1 MESSLEPH
9 YDKPITISAVMV
21 SLDDAVLARLEKGGS
36 RYEILVDPDLV
47 DNWKEDQESVELGEL
62 LAIEEVWSDARAGE
76 RPTGEA
82 LEKTFGTTNILSC
95 AKIILEKGGIQ
106 LTTAH
111 RKQMVAAKKLQI
123 INEIAST
130 ATDPKTNMPH
140 PRTRIENALE
150 EIRFSIDPF
159 KSVESQVAEA
169 VSVLRPVI
177 PLQFI
182 TVRLAFKVE
191 GKDYGG
197 VSQMLRDSIEKEEWT
212 SDGNWVCVV
221 SVPGGMKNDIIDKVA
236 SRASDVE
243 VRELA

>member
-1 MESSLEPH
+1 
-9 YDKPITISAVMV
+9 MV
-21 SLDDAVLARLEKGGS
+21 SLDDAVLARLERGGS

-47 DNWKEDQESVELGEL
+47 DIWKEDNNSVELGDL
-62 LAIEEVWSDARAGE
+62 LAIEEIWSDARAGE

-82 LEKTFGTTNILSC
+82 LENAFGTTDIIAC
-95 AKIILEKGGIQ
+95 ARIILDKGGMQ
-106 LTTAH
+106 LTTAQ
-111 RKQMVAAKKLQI
+111 RKKMVEAKKLQI

-130 ATDPKTNMPH
+130 ATDPKTKLPH
-140 PRTRIENALE
+140 PRTRIETALD

-159 KSVESQVAEA
+159 KSVESQVADA
-169 VSVLRPVI
+169 VSALRPVI

-182 TVRLAFKVE
+182 TIRLAFMVQ

-197 VSQMLRDSIEKEEWT
+197 VSQMLRDSIQKEEWT

-236 SRASDVE
+236 SRSSDVE
-243 VRELA
+243 VRELD

>member
-1 MESSLEPH
+1 
-9 YDKPITISAVMV
+9 MV

-47 DNWKEDQESVELGEL
+47 ENWKEDDQSVEIGDL

-82 LEKTFGTTNILSC
+82 LEKAFGTTEIIVC
-95 AKIILEKGGIQ
+95 ARIILERGGIQ
-106 LTTAH
+106 LTTAQ
-111 RKQMVAAKKLQI
+111 RKQMVQEKKLQI
-123 INEIAST
+123 INEIATT
-130 ATDPKTNMPH
+130 ATDPKTKMPH

-159 KSVESQVAEA
+159 KSVESQVADA
-169 VSVLRPVI
+169 VSALRPVI

-182 TVRLAFKVE
+182 TVRLAFKVQ
-191 GKDYGG
+191 GSDYGG
-197 VSQMLRDSIEKEEWT
+197 VSQLLRDSIQKEEWT
-212 SDGNWVCVV
+212 SDGSWVCVV

-236 SRASDVE
+236 SRSSDVE
-243 VRELA
+243 VRELS

>member
-1 MESSLEPH
+1 
-9 YDKPITISAVMV
+9 MV

-36 RYEILVDPDLV
+36 RYEILVDPNL
-47 DNWKEDQESVELGEL
+47 VELWKKDNESIEFSEL

-82 LEKTFGTTNILSC
+82 LEKTFGTSEILAC
-95 AKIILEKGGIQ
+95 ARIILDKGGIQ
-106 LTTAH
+106 LTTSQ
-111 RKQMVAAKKLQI
+111 RKQMVDEKKLQI

-130 ATDPKTNMPH
+130 ATDPKTKLPH

-150 EIRFSIDPF
+150 EIRFSVDPF
-159 KSVESQVAEA
+159 KSIESQVEDA
-169 VSVLRPVI
+169 VAALRPVI

-182 TVRLAFKVE
+182 TVRLAFMVQ

-197 VSQMLRDSIEKEEWT
+197 VSQMLRDSIQKEEWM
-212 SDGNWVCVV
+212 SNGNWVCVV

-236 SRASDVE
+236 SRSSDVE
-243 VRELA
+243 VRELD

>member
-1 MESSLEPH
+1 
-9 YDKPITISAVMV
+9 MV
-21 SLDDAVLARLEKGGS
+21 E
-36 RYEILVDPDLV
+36 
-47 DNWKEDQESVELGEL
+47 NWKEDQESVELGEL

-106 LTTAH
+106 LTTAQ

-130 ATDPKTNMPH
+130 ATDPKTKMPH

>member
-1 MESSLEPH
+1 
-9 YDKPITISAVMV
+9 MV

-36 RYEILVDPDLV
+36 RYEILVDPQLV
-47 DNWKEDQESVELGEL
+47 DNWKVDSDSVEISEL

-76 RPTGEA
+76 RPNGES
-82 LEKTFGTTNILSC
+82 LQNTFGTTDIPTC
-95 AKIILEKGGIQ
+95 ARIILEKGSIQ
-106 LTTAH
+106 LTTAQ
-111 RKQMVAAKKLQI
+111 RKNLIEEKKRQI

-130 ATDPKTNMPH
+130 ATDPKTKLPH

-150 EIRFSIDPF
+150 EIRFSVDPF
-159 KSVESQVAEA
+159 KSIESQVEEA

-182 TVRLAFKVE
+182 TIRLAFMVQ

-197 VSQMLRDSIEKEEWT
+197 VSQMLRDSIQKEEWM
-212 SDGNWVCVV
+212 SNGNWVCVV

-236 SRASDVE
+236 SRSPDVE
-243 VRELA
+243 VRELD

>member
-1 MESSLEPH
+1 
-9 YDKPITISAVMV
+9 
-21 SLDDAVLARLEKGGS
+21 
-36 RYEILVDPDLV
+36 
-47 DNWKEDQESVELGEL
+47 
-62 LAIEEVWSDARAGE
+62 
-76 RPTGEA
+76 
-82 LEKTFGTTNILSC
+82 
-95 AKIILEKGGIQ
+95 
-106 LTTAH
+106 
-111 RKQMVAAKKLQI
+111 MVAAKKLQI

-130 ATDPKTNMPH
+130 ATDPKTKMPH

-150 EIRFSIDPF
+150 EISFSIDPF

-182 TVRLAFKVE
+182 TVRLAFKGE

>member
-1 MESSLEPH
+1 
-9 YDKPITISAVMV
+9 MV

-47 DNWKEDQESVELGEL
+47 DKWKEDKDSIDIAEL

-82 LEKTFGTTNILSC
+82 LQKTFGTNEIIACARTILD
-95 AKIILEKGGIQ
+95 KGAIQ
-106 LTTAH
+106 LTTAQ
-111 RKQMVAAKKLQI
+111 RKQMVEEKKLQI

-130 ATDPKTNMPH
+130 ATDPKTKLPH

-150 EIRFSIDPF
+150 EIRFPIDPF
-159 KSVESQVAEA
+159 KSVESQVADA

-182 TVRLAFKVE
+182 TIRLAFLVQ

-197 VSQMLRDSIEKEEWT
+197 VSQMLRDSIQKEEWT
-212 SDGNWVCVV
+212 SDGNWACIVT
-221 SVPGGMKNDIIDKVA
+221 VPGGMKNDIIDKVA
-236 SRASDVE
+236 SRSSDVE
-243 VRELA
+243 VKELD

>member
-1 MESSLEPH
+1 
-9 YDKPITISAVMV
+9 MV

-47 DNWKEDQESVELGEL
+47 ENWKEDQESVELGEL

-106 LTTAH
+106 LTTAQ

-130 ATDPKTNMPH
+130 ATDPKTKMPH

-243 VRELA
+243 LRELA